1 MSTRAQLTTAAAARD
16 YTLAGN
22 ATLTLAS
29 AATGREFM
37 FRVRAWDRG
46 GHVVKLVVDGSMPEY
61 VGLLDARGFRLT
73 AASGFTSESLA
84 VKAFAYF
91 WRSVT
96 SGREDIPPGLTVHHE
111 GRCGACGRALKVSDS
126 VDIGM
131 GSTCLKRRLALMCA

>member
-29 AATGREFM
+29 AASGREFT
-37 FRVRAWDRG
+37 FRVRPWDRG
-46 GHVVKLVVDGSMPEY
+46 GHVVKLVVDGGTEY
-61 VGLLDARGFRLT
+61 VGLVDARGFRLT
-73 AASGFTSESLA
+73 GASGFTSESLA
-84 VKAFAYF
+84 VKAFSFF
-91 WRSVT
+91 WRAVT

-111 GRCGACGRALKVSDS
+111 GRCGACGRTLKISDS
-126 VDIGM
+126 VDLGM